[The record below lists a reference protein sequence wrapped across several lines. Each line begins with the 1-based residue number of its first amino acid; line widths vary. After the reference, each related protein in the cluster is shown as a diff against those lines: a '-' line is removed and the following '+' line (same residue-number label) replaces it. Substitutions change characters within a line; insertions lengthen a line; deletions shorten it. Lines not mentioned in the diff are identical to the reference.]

1 MIKREKR
8 GLAPVIATVLLIS
21 LALVLVLIIFIW
33 AKSWI
38 GEKIEKNLGAGPEV
52 IENFCGDI
60 DFAAELD
67 SGAGRIDVN
76 NLGNVPLYG
85 LDIRK
90 RDSGSEE
97 SFGIAVFGSGL
108 AAGASGSADISLS
121 SGVNVGDE
129 LIALPVILGETEEY
143 RKPYT
148 CAEEFGELI
157 TVV

>member
-52 IENFCGDI
+52 IENFCDDI

-67 SGAGRIDVN
+67 SGAGRVDVN

-85 LDIRK
+85 LDIRR
-90 RDSGSEE
+90 RDFGSEE
-97 SFGIAVFGSGL
+97 SLGIAVFGNGL

-121 SGVNVGDE
+121 SGVNVGEE

-148 CAEEFGELI
+148 CSEEFGEPI